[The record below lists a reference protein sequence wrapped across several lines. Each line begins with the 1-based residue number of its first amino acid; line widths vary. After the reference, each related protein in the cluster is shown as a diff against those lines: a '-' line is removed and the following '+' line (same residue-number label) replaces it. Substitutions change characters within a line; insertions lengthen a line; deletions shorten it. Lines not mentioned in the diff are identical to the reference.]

1 MRAVGGAL
9 NMNSITFEIDDVTI
23 QLVHGDVLMWAGT
36 PDGEP
41 DIVIPIARLREALS
55 TATMLV
61 ASDVTGQRSS
71 LYAA

>member
-1 MRAVGGAL
+1 MLG
-9 NMNSITFEIDDVTI
+9 MNSITFEIDDVTI

-36 PDGEP
+36 PCGEP

-55 TATMLV
+55 TAKMLV